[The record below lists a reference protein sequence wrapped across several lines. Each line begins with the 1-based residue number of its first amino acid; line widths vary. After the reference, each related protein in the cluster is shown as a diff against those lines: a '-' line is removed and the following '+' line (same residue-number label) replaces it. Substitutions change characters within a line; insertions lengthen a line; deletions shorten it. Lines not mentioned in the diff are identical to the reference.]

1 MPFEI
6 SCSNV
11 KEIITAIQ
19 KPNIELSKE
28 RYFIAG
34 PCGIGK
40 TTLGKQLSAKLKL
53 HFIDHD
59 IMKEKVENY
68 PFPCSIQNL
77 NLDDC
82 LNKSLLLE
90 GNPNSFVFAIG
101 GYSVFR
107 ENANNNERLAH
118 LLRIKEK
125 YDFVILVLT
134 AERAIVEH
142 RFLQLSGRKQDEFS
156 SLWRFWEDIENTY
169 WAKCADWIINT
180 SNLLL

>member
-1 MPFEI
+1 MPIEI
-6 SCSNV
+6 SCFNIN
-11 KEIITAIQ
+11 EIISAIQ
-19 KPNIELSKE
+19 KPNLELSNE

-34 PCGIGK
+34 PCCIGK

-59 IMKEKVENY
+59 LMKEKVENY

-82 LNKSLLLE
+82 LNKSLLLA

-107 ENANNNERLAH
+107 ENTNNDERLAQ

-125 YDFVILVLT
+125 YDFAILVLI
-134 AERAIVEH
+134 AERAIIEH
-142 RFLQLSGRKQDEFS
+142 RFLQ
-156 SLWRFWEDIENTY
+156 
-169 WAKCADWIINT
+169 
-180 SNLLL
+180 